1 MISPGDGLDGSKAA
15 EARNPT
21 SDTRFAPSR
30 PRYFRLPATTA
41 AHVLGR
47 AGLRHWNRL
56 RPLSVASRILVD
68 CRVRGIRR
76 RQLLLHPSS
85 NKLWPHLASR
95 LARGGGP

>member
-15 EARNPT
+15 EARKPK
-21 SDTRFAPSR
+21 SEARFAPSR

-76 RQLLLHPSS
+76 SPLLLRPSA
-85 NKLWPHLASR
+85 NKIWTSLANR
-95 LARGGGP
+95 LARA